1 MSGHAHGSGHEHGPG
16 RRFPAERWARLVS
29 EERHAL
35 LDPQRFVDRLG
46 VRPGDAV
53 ADLGAGP
60 GFFTMPLAE
69 RVGPSG
75 RVYAV
80 DVSPEM
86 VRILR
91 ERGLPPQ
98 VHAEVSEENRFPIPD
113 AVVAVALLGFVLHE
127 ISDPTPFLA
136 DVRRILA
143 PGGRLVVLE
152 WVPRVEDQG
161 PPLHERLSVEAS
173 TRLLADSGFDVIER
187 GEANASNY
195 FLIAAPHAT

>member
-1 MSGHAHGSGHEHGPG
+1 MSGHHHGSGHEHQPG

-29 EERHAL
+29 EERRAL
-35 LDPQRFVDRLG
+35 LDPLGFVDQLG
-46 VRPGDAV
+46 VRPGSTV

-69 RVGPSG
+69 RVGPAG

-80 DVSPEM
+80 DVSLEM
-86 VRILR
+86 VRVLR

-113 AVVAVALLGFVLHE
+113 AVVELALLGFVLHE
-127 ISDPTPFLA
+127 LSDPTAFLA

-152 WVPRVEDQG
+152 WVPRVEEQG
-161 PPLHERLSVEAS
+161 PPLHERLSVDAS
-173 TRLLADSGFDVIER
+173 SRLLADGGFDVVER
-187 GEANASNY
+187 GAANASNY
-195 FLIAAPHAT
+195 FLIATPHAT